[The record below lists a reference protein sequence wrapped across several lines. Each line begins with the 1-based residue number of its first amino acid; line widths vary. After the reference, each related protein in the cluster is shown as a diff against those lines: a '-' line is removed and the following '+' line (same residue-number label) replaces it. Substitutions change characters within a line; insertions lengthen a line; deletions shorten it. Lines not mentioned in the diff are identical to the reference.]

1 MLEVTRSDR
10 DVLEED
16 ERSLAKYAHYR
27 HEVKSAKYSRDN
39 TLAVIAEVCSRLACD
54 HEGNAG
60 VTSVT
65 RLTYPHARVTFAA
78 PCATRRMCAHG
89 WLARTRSP
97 VMSLTPAETWDR
109 LRQRARQVLPE
120 QTYRTWLEPTDAL
133 SVEGDTLLVG
143 APDQFS
149 ADWNESKHADLL
161 TSFAAVALGHPM
173 KVRFK
178 VAEERMGRVQMD
190 MFVQPPPAPVVAPL
204 TAHQQRLSAPLNPRY
219 TFDQFVIGKSNDV
232 AAAAAQAAAQAP
244 GKVYNPLFIYGETGL
259 GKTHLMQGIAHE
271 LIKRTPSLRL
281 AFIGTEQFT
290 NEFVNA
296 IQTGQM
302 GDFRRRFREIDLLL
316 VDDVQFLKGKESTQ
330 EEFFH
335 TFNAIY
341 ESGRQIVLTSDRP
354 PKEIPGLESRLV
366 SRFEWGMVAN
376 VDSPDLEHRIA
387 ILRKKA
393 SLDHLELTIP
403 DDVIEFIAQH
413 VKSSVRE
420 LEGSIIKL
428 LAYASLKHRDISI
441 DLAREALRDKL
452 KGATSSDFPE
462 IPPTT
467 ITVATIQQVVS
478 REWGVTPDGLRSK
491 TRTKQLTTP
500 RQVAMYLCRELLA
513 LQLVEIGNAF
523 GGRDHSTVIHSLDR
537 VAEDMGGEPGFADRV
552 LAVRG
557 LLETLRATG
566 KLGS

>member
-1 MLEVTRSDR
+1 
-10 DVLEED
+10 
-16 ERSLAKYAHYR
+16 
-27 HEVKSAKYSRDN
+27 
-39 TLAVIAEVCSRLACD
+39 
-54 HEGNAG
+54 
-60 VTSVT
+60 
-65 RLTYPHARVTFAA
+65 
-78 PCATRRMCAHG
+78 
-89 WLARTRSP
+89 
-97 VMSLTPAETWDR
+97 MSLSPAETWDR

-120 QTYRTWLEPTDAL
+120 QTYRTWLEPTDAIPL
-133 SVEGDTLLVG
+133 EGDTLVIG

-149 ADWNESKHADLL
+149 ADWNDSKHADLL
-161 TSFAAVALGHPM
+161 ATFAPVALGHPL
-173 KVRFK
+173 KIRFK
-178 VAEERMGRVQMD
+178 VHEERVGRVQMD
-190 MFVQPPPAPVVAPL
+190 MFVAPPPAPIVAPP
-204 TAHQQRLSAPLNPRY
+204 TAQQTRMSTPLNPRY

-271 LIKRTPSLRL
+271 LLRRTPTLRI
-281 AFIGTEQFT
+281 AYVGTEQFT
-290 NEFVNA
+290 NEFISA

-341 ESGRQIVLTSDRP
+341 EAGRQIVLNSDRP
-354 PKEIPGLESRLV
+354 PREIPGLESRLV

-387 ILRKKA
+387 ILKKKA

-403 DDVIEFIAQH
+403 DEVIEFIAQH

-428 LAYASLKHRDISI
+428 LAYASLKHRDISV

-452 KGATSSDFPE
+452 RGASTADFPDV
-462 IPPTT
+462 PPTT
-467 ITVATIQQVVS
+467 ITVATIQQVVA

-491 TRTKQLTTP
+491 TRTKQLTVP

-523 GGRDHSTVIHSLDR
+523 GGRDHSTVIHSLER
-537 VAEDMGGEPGFADRV
+537 VAEDMAAEATFAERV
-552 LAVRG
+552 LKVRG
-557 LLETLRATG
+557 MLETLRTTG
-566 KLGS
+566 QLGS